1 MKATN
6 CTSTFDLQ
14 PSRLHQAIQGILLAS
29 VLTVSVAAHAEST
42 NNTGSV
48 KHSYHI
54 SGGTLG
60 QALRQFATNSELLF
74 SAETKL
80 IDGKTSAGLNGEYTV
95 EEGFRKLLAGSGLTY
110 TLTDNNSVA
119 IKVAD
124 TGKDA
129 AVTLPT
135 VTVTGKSDA
144 NSPYNTDY
152 TVKQSSTATKSTLS
166 LRDIPQSV
174 QIIPHQVME
183 DRGIINFQDAFDN
196 VSGISQSAG
205 DSGMGAGAP
214 RLNIRGFE
222 SKEQS
227 SLLRDGF
234 RQFGYLPSF
243 EQSNIER
250 IEVMK
255 GPSSVLYGGAASIGG
270 KANVISKQPLYDPY
284 YHMEMNFG
292 SYDFYRPSFDIGG
305 PLKSDQSIRYRLN
318 FASRNNNSFV
328 DFVNNDNVSI
338 APAVSWDITP
348 DTTLT
353 LLGQYSHFNG
363 TVDPGLP
370 VNPISLNL
378 PLNRYIGEPGFNQQT
393 FDAGSATA
401 ILEHRFNEDWR
412 FRSGFN
418 ASITDGRW
426 QYTYP
431 RSVNPAT
438 LNVSRRIDD
447 QLISDTTYTWQNEL
461 FGKFNTWGLKHDVVL
476 GVEHSEFGQRYPTT
490 RSNLPPLNIFNPRY
504 GNAPTF
510 DFNYLVDAKTDN
522 VGLYYQDLIELTPK
536 LKLLHGGRFDWYDT
550 TAYYDFFG
558 IFVDKGK
565 IFEYSP
571 RVGLVYQL
579 FEETSVYSSWS
590 NSISPSIFGPGLNGT
605 AAKPEQ
611 GEQYEIGIRQDI
623 IKDKLNAN
631 LAFYHLKKGN
641 VITSSTTGGQS
652 IQVGEQRSQGLELDV
667 TGSPMEGLKLI
678 GSYSLTDAEVT
689 KDNDIPV
696 GDSPFNVSQHMLSS
710 WLTYEFMNGPIK
722 GFGMGAG
729 GYYGSK
735 REATLPNTF
744 ELPSYV
750 RFDASV
756 FYKFKK
762 NWKAQVNLKNLND
775 ERYYDSVGYALRPA
789 MPFNVLGTI
798 SYDF

>member
-1 MKATN
+1 MTN
-6 CTSTFDLQ
+6 FTWKPRRSIMALAILSASGLAVAEQQSHSLSIAPQSISDALKILAAETHIQIFSDGEALKGKQTSG
-14 PSRLHQAIQGILLAS
+14 IQGNYTAK
-29 VLTVSVAAHAEST
+29 E
-42 NNTGSV
+42 
-48 KHSYHI
+48 
-54 SGGTLG
+54 
-60 QALRQFATNSELLF
+60 ALQ
-74 SAETKL
+74 
-80 IDGKTSAGLNGEYTV
+80 
-95 EEGFRKLLAGSGLTY
+95 KLLAGTGLTY
-110 TLTDNNSVA
+110 TFTAEDAVA
-119 IKVAD
+119 VKAAD
-124 TGKDA
+124 LGSDA
-129 AVTLPT
+129 ATTLPA
-135 VTVTGKSDA
+135 VTVLGEGVFDSDDPR
-144 NSPYNTDY
+144 NSDY

-166 LRDIPQSV
+166 LRDIPQSI
-174 QIIPHQVME
+174 QIVPHQVME
-183 DRGIINFQDAFDN
+183 DRGIVNFQDTFDN
-196 VSGISQSAG
+196 VSGVSQSAG

-214 RLNIRGFE
+214 RLHIRGFE

-243 EQSNIER
+243 EQSNVER
-250 IEVMK
+250 IEIMK

-305 PLKSDQSIRYRLN
+305 PLNSDQSVRYRLN
-318 FASRNNNSFV
+318 FAYRNNSSFV
-328 DFVNNDNVSI
+328 DFVNNDNVSV
-338 APAVSWDITP
+338 APAVSWDITRS
-348 DTTLT
+348 TTLT
-353 LLGQYSHFNG
+353 LLGQYTHFNG

-370 VNPISLNL
+370 VDPISLNL
-378 PLNRYIGEPGFNQQT
+378 PINRYIGEPGFNQQI

-438 LNVSRRIDD
+438 SNVSRRVDD

-461 FGKFNTWGLKHDVVL
+461 FGKFNTWGLKHDVLL
-476 GVEHSEFGQRYPTT
+476 GVEHSEFGQLYPTT
-490 RSNLPPLNIFNPRY
+490 RSNLSPLNIFNPVY

-522 VGLYYQDLIELTPK
+522 VGLYYQDLIELTPE

-571 RVGLVYQL
+571 RVGLVYQP
-579 FEETSVYSSWS
+579 FEETSVYASWS

-611 GEQYEIGIRQDI
+611 GEQYEIGIRHEF

-631 LAFYHLKKGN
+631 LAFYHLKKNN

-696 GDSPFNVSQHMLSS
+696 GDSPFNVPQHMLSS

-729 GYYGSK
+729 VYYGSE

-756 FYKFKK
+756 FYKYK

-789 MPFNVLGTI
+789 MPFNVLGSI